1 MIIFASKIKG
11 IIQMRKLL
19 LSFLTFFTIAVCFS
33 QEEKP
38 AGQNISVS
46 IDESMLNN
54 FFQAVGTVKGKGKKG
69 KTKYTWKVKK
79 PKITIEPGS
88 VTFNAKV
95 QIKSGKFKSTPKA
108 TGKLDV
114 TYVKEENLIKIKTK
128 KIKVDLY
135 LKLGVLGKVKLATL
149 DLSKYYN
156 PTFEFPGPAL
166 SQKTIEIDKPDGT
179 KKILNIGTENQNLEV
194 EQGKITVYSDV
205 IFTPQDDN

>member
-1 MIIFASKIKG
+1 MIIFIGKIKG
-11 IIQMRKLL
+11 IIQMRRLL

-46 IDESMLNN
+46 INESMLND
-54 FFQAVGTVKGKGKKG
+54 FFQAIGTVKGKGKKG

-88 VTFNAKV
+88 ATFNAKV
-95 QIKSGKFKSTPKA
+95 QIKVGKIKSSPKA

-128 KIKVDLY
+128 KIKVDLTI
-135 LKLGVLGKVKLATL
+135 KLLGTKVKLATL
-149 DLSKYYN
+149 DLSKYYS
-156 PTFEFPGPAL
+156 PTFEFAGPAL

-179 KKILNIGTENQNLEV
+179 KKILNIGTENQNLVV
-194 EQGKITVYSDV
+194 EQGKITVYADV
-205 IFTPQDDN
+205 IFTPQDNN

>member
-1 MIIFASKIKG
+1 MK
-11 IIQMRKLL
+11 R
-19 LSFLTFFTIAVCFS
+19 LSLIVLTFFTITVCFS

-46 IDESMLNN
+46 INESMLND
-54 FFQAVGTVKGKGKKG
+54 FFQAIGTVKGKGSTKVLKQ
-69 KTKYTWKVKK
+69 KIKYTWKVKK

-179 KKILNIGTENQNLEV
+179 KKILNIGTENQNLVV

-205 IFTPQDDN
+205 VFTPQDNN

>member
-1 MIIFASKIKG
+1 
-11 IIQMRKLL
+11 MRKLL

-33 QEEKP
+33 EEEQP

-46 IDESMLNN
+46 INESMLND
-54 FFQAVGTVKGKGKKG
+54 FFQAIGNVKGKGSTKVLKK
-69 KTKYTWKVKK
+69 KIKYTWKVKK

-88 VTFNAKV
+88 ATFNAKV
-95 QIKSGKFKSTPKA
+95 QIKAGKIKSSPKA
-108 TGKLDV
+108 TGKLDIK
-114 TYVKEENLIKIKTK
+114 YVKEENLIKIKTK
-128 KIKVDLY
+128 KIKVDLTM
-135 LKLGVLGKVKLATL
+135 KLLGQKVKLATL

-156 PTFEFPGPAL
+156 PTFEFAGPAL

-179 KKILNIGTENQNLEV
+179 KKILNIGTENQNLVV